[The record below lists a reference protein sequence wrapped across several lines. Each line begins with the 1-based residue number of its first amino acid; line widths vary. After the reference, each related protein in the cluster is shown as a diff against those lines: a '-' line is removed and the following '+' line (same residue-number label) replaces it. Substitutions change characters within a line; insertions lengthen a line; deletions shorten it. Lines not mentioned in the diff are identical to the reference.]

1 MVSAFVYENKQGGV
15 SQLYTVPA
23 QRKHVRAFD
32 EQCEVLRGCLSLFR
46 KSRTHIL
53 QGGVRRC
60 LGRKRI
66 NQRRMR
72 CFSRI

>member
-1 MVSAFVYENKQGGV
+1 MISAFVYENKQRGLY
-15 SQLYTVPA
+15 QLYTVPA

-32 EQCEVLRGCLSLFR
+32 EQCEVLRGCLSVFR
-46 KSRTHIL
+46 KSGTHIL
-53 QGGVRRC
+53 QGVRRC
-60 LGRKRI
+60 LRRKRI